1 MMYSCREQSQ
11 HKIRYQ
17 GISVGKHQFGTH
29 GTCSLS
35 YKKDQEQRG
44 DMAQLYV
51 VEEAA
56 GHLNLRQGH
65 WGHPVTTADKRAG
78 HWGLHPVK
86 PSGAANPSARA
97 AKLSVAEGNLVGGVG
112 IEHGEHLN
120 DVLTGIVLAH
130 LAGHH
135 VDELLE
141 LDGAVAVTVDVLNHG
156 RIRGGRNQAARRS
169 GWEWAAVE

>member
-1 MMYSCREQSQ
+1 MALAVSHTR
-11 HKIRYQ
+11 KIK
-17 GISVGKHQFGTH
+17 SKEGTWRNS
-29 GTCSLS
+29 TWS
-35 YKKDQEQRG
+35 
-44 DMAQLYV
+44 
-51 VEEAA
+51 EAA

>member
-1 MMYSCREQSQ
+1 MTYSCREQSR

-112 IEHGEHLN
+112 IGLAEGDPAWGELEDLL
-120 DVLTGIVLAH
+120 DVLARILLAH
-130 LAGHH
+130 LVGHH
-135 VDELLE
+135 LKNTQRWSICKETHKQTR
-141 LDGAVAVTVDVLNHG
+141 VARH
-156 RIRGGRNQAARRS
+156 R
-169 GWEWAAVE
+169 

>member
-1 MMYSCREQSQ
+1 
-11 HKIRYQ
+11 
-17 GISVGKHQFGTH
+17 
-29 GTCSLS
+29 
-35 YKKDQEQRG
+35 
-44 DMAQLYV
+44 
-51 VEEAA
+51 
-56 GHLNLRQGH
+56 
-65 WGHPVTTADKRAG
+65 
-78 HWGLHPVK
+78 VK

-156 RIRGGRNQAARRS
+156 PAQDQGARRRRS
-169 GWEWAAVE
+169 LGATPRTTRKPRRHNLVRQTMSETIFLSCSFLTSKTRAHMAALSSAVAPAGTCVQSLSDENQSLVT

>member
-1 MMYSCREQSQ
+1 MEQRILLREQ
-11 HKIRYQ
+11 RN
-17 GISVGKHQFGTH
+17 
-29 GTCSLS
+29 C
-35 YKKDQEQRG
+35 
-44 DMAQLYV
+44 
-51 VEEAA
+51 
-56 GHLNLRQGH
+56 
-65 WGHPVTTADKRAG
+65 
-78 HWGLHPVK
+78 
-86 PSGAANPSARA
+86 
-97 AKLSVAEGNLVGGVG
+97 SVAEGNLVGGVG

-120 DVLTGIVLAH
+120 NVLTGIVLAH